1 MKKRRQES
9 LENRI
14 YEAIGELEEEFELET
29 DTLPEVIWL
38 RKSDD
43 LNKLGLKNK
52 HLKYLQDLREH
63 SRSCFIYE
71 SNLIILN
78 DSSQED
84 IGEESSHFFHY
95 NLSRIFNHKREKEET
110 LLVGAIG
117 EMIGFFGSLILDPS
131 RKNTSIKDQ
140 DYFSVQKEYGIPFEV
155 SSKLLNFLPKDK
167 EDEFFYTQGYNLGER
182 LFYAY
187 SLGQIDKKY
196 IQKILTNSC
205 KTRGSVLKQFRKLRK
220 DLWQLENYF

>member
-117 EMIGFFGSLILDPS
+117 EMIGFFGSLILDSS
-131 RKNTSIKDQ
+131 RENSSFDRP
-140 DYFSVQKEYGIPFEV
+140 DYFQLAQKKGSHI
-155 SSKLLNFLPKDK
+155 
-167 EDEFFYTQGYNLGER
+167 
-182 LFYAY
+182 
-187 SLGQIDKKY
+187 QI
-196 IQKILTNSC
+196 L
-205 KTRGSVLKQFRKLRK
+205 
-220 DLWQLENYF
+220 